1 MAIRSDATAVSSAHG
16 RRRRDVDD
24 LVDGVIRRCLSRE
37 NISPELRAWLRL
49 LVLAVIDAMEEQ
61 SDA

>member
-1 MAIRSDATAVSSAHG
+1 
-16 RRRRDVDD
+16 
-24 LVDGVIRRCLSRE
+24 LSRE